1 MLSVEQLAQELNV
14 TTRTIRNYL
23 KEGKI
28 KGTKIGGQ
36 WRFSERDIYDF
47 LGKSDDI
54 IVKNTAIESY
64 VKDVPQNNEGLVT
77 LTFSLNTESDIE
89 FVKNKILKHFNS
101 VYGSNQQNKSF
112 EYQLLP
118 RNLVRITLIGP
129 HAYIL
134 NFGNWLINFIELS
147 IQNYQE

>member
-101 VYGSNQQNKSF
+101 VYGRNQQNKSF

-134 NFGNWLINFIELS
+134 NFGNWLTNFIELS

>member
-101 VYGSNQQNKSF
+101 VYGSN
-112 EYQLLP
+112 
-118 RNLVRITLIGP
+118 
-129 HAYIL
+129 
-134 NFGNWLINFIELS
+134 
-147 IQNYQE
+147 

>member
-118 RNLVRITLIGP
+118 RNLVRITLIG
-129 HAYIL
+129 L
-134 NFGNWLINFIELS
+134 MLTF
-147 IQNYQE
+147 

>member
-112 EYQLLP
+112 EYQFLP

-134 NFGNWLINFIELS
+134 NFGNWLTNFIELS

>member
-112 EYQLLP
+112 EYQLLT

-134 NFGNWLINFIELS
+134 NFGNWLTNFIELS

>member
-118 RNLVRITLIGP
+118 RNLVRITSIGSY
-129 HAYIL
+129 AYIL
-134 NFGNWLINFIELS
+134 KFGNWLTNFIELS

>member
-64 VKDVPQNNEGLVT
+64 VKDVPHNNEGLVT

-134 NFGNWLINFIELS
+134 NFGNWLTNFIELS